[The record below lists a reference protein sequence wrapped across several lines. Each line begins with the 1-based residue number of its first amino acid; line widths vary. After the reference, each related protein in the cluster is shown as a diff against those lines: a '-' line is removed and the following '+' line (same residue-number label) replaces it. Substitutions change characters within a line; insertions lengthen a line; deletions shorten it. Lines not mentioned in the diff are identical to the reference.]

1 MGNVF
6 GQSGRATYGEGMDS
20 KSADAIKPVEGL
32 SPELV
37 ISEGE
42 GSNGGF
48 RVTGLEMALDVR
60 RACPWGFVSHAHAD
74 HFARH
79 RRVVCSPPTADA
91 LRARYGVAEERLEVR
106 GFGECWEEDGFR
118 LSLHPAGHV
127 LGSAML
133 HGVRMCDGV
142 SFLYTG
148 DCRIGESFTA
158 EPIQVPR
165 ADVLAMETTFA
176 KAVYAFPPR
185 ARVWGEVA
193 DFVKET
199 HEGGGTPVLL
209 AYGFGKAQEAVA
221 ALAAMR
227 EDLVFH
233 LHKSAWNLM
242 EVYRRWCP
250 DVRWPEMRE
259 FDAERV
265 ATMPGSAVVVVPP
278 GRAGLAVRRGVKEPR
293 AAMLTGW
300 GLHAQARFRY
310 GCEAVFPISDHLD
323 HAGAHELVKRSGAQ
337 VVYTLHGYARE
348 FAAELRAKGIEAWT
362 AEGFDQL
369 ELRLDP

>member
-1 MGNVF
+1 
-6 GQSGRATYGEGMDS
+6 MDS
-20 KSADAIKPVEGL
+20 DATMPPTGAV
-32 SPELV
+32 PDLV
-37 ISEGE
+37 IREGE
-42 GSNGGF
+42 GG
-48 RVTGLEMALDVR
+48 VLVPGLDMALDAR
-60 RACPWGFVSHAHAD
+60 RAGACGFVSHAHAD

-79 RRVVCSPPTADA
+79 RRVVCSPPTADV
-91 LRARYGVAEERLEVR
+91 LRVRYGVAEERLEAR

-133 HGVRMCDGV
+133 YGVRLKDGV

-176 KAVYAFPPR
+176 RAVYSFPPR
-185 ARVWGEVA
+185 DRVWEEVA

-199 HEGGGTPVLL
+199 HERGGTPVLL

-221 ALAAMR
+221 ALAAIR
-227 EDLVFH
+227 DDLVFH
-233 LHKSAWNLM
+233 LHKSAWTLM

-250 DVRWPEMRE
+250 DLCWPETRL
-259 FDAERV
+259 FDAKCV
-265 ATMPGSAVVVVPP
+265 AAMPGRSVVVAPP
-278 GRAGLAVRRGVKEPR
+278 GRAGMAARGAVKEPR

-300 GLHAQARFRY
+300 GLHPQARYRY
-310 GCEAVFPISDHLD
+310 GCEVVFPISDHLD
-323 HAGAHELVKRSGAQ
+323 HAGAHDLVRRSGAR
-337 VVYTLHGYARE
+337 VVYTLHGYARD
-348 FAAELRAKGIEAWT
+348 FAAELRVKGIEAWT

-369 ELRLDP
+369 ELRLGD

>member
-1 MGNVF
+1 M
-6 GQSGRATYGEGMDS
+6 GMDS
-20 KSADAIKPVEGL
+20 MDSNTMMPSAELAPD
-32 SPELV
+32 LV
-37 ISEGE
+37 ICEGD
-42 GSNGGF
+42 GSKGGV
-48 RVTGLEMALDVR
+48 RVTGLDMALDAR
-60 RACPWGFVSHAHAD
+60 RACPCGFVSHAHAD

-79 RRVVCSPPTADA
+79 PRVVCSAPTGDV
-91 LRARYGVAEERLEVR
+91 LRVRYGVAEERLEAR

-118 LSLHPAGHV
+118 LSLHQAGHV

-133 HGVRMCDGV
+133 HGVRIKDGA

-148 DCRIGESFTA
+148 DCRIGDSFTA

-176 KAVYAFPPR
+176 RAMYAFPPR
-185 ARVWGEVA
+185 DQVWGEVA
-193 DFVKET
+193 DFVNET

-227 EDLVFH
+227 QDLVFY
-233 LHKSAWNLM
+233 LHKPAWRLM

-250 DVRWPEMRE
+250 DVRWPKTRMFE
-259 FDAERV
+259 AEGV
-265 ATMPGSAVVVVPP
+265 AAMPGRSVVVAPP

-300 GLHAQARFRY
+300 GLHPHSRYRFA
-310 GCEAVFPISDHLD
+310 CEVVFPISDHLD
-323 HAGAHELVKRSGAQ
+323 HAGAHDLVRRSGAR

-369 ELRLDP
+369 ELRLDS